1 MRGGRRIALAAG
13 VAVVAACARAPKP
26 AAEAATPPAP
36 QVPPDTDTVSLERG
50 PCFGTCPVYR
60 VSLDRA
66 GNVRFEGH
74 RFVADSGIST
84 AIVPREQAES
94 LFVELETADYF
105 DFADSYRSGDPVC
118 TRYATDLPTVITEVH
133 LRGRTKRVEHD
144 RGCADA
150 PAALSAL
157 ETRIDEVT
165 GVGRWTGK

>member
-1 MRGGRRIALAAG
+1 MSSRALLALAACLTG
-13 VAVVAACARAPKP
+13 CGPRAS
-26 AAEAATPPAP
+26 
-36 QVPPDTDTVSLERG
+36 QVPVPDAASSAGTTVTLERG